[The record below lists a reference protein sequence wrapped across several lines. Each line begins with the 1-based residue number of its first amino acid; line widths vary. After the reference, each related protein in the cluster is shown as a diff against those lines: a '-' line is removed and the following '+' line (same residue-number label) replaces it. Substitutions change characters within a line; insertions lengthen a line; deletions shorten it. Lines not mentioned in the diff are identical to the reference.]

1 MKNSIIKI
9 STFLLILFSC
19 TSFQLIGQQTVKG
32 KVVDLESQFPLPG
45 VNVQIIDGDFNAG
58 AATSVNGQF
67 KLENVPLGRHQI
79 RFTFIGYKPL
89 VQTIVVN
96 SGKEVILNISIEE
109 STEVLEEFVVSS
121 NEKREVNN
129 EMAIISAQQFSV
141 EETERYAGSRGDPAR
156 MASNLAGVQGADDSR
171 NDIIVRGNSPL
182 GVIYRVE
189 GITIPN
195 PNHFAISGSSGGPLS
210 ILNNKFLG
218 NSDFFSG
225 AFPAEYGNSTAG
237 VFDLKIRNGNNEKT
251 ELTGQVG
258 LFGAEFLMEGP
269 LSKKSAASYLVMYRK
284 ATLKIFN
291 ILGLDLGTSAIPN
304 YQDFAA
310 KVNLPFEKGGNLS
323 LWAIGGNS
331 NIEILV
337 SEQTDSTQIDL
348 YGENTKDQRFG
359 TGMLVG
365 GATYTK
371 PLNETAFIKSTT
383 CINLE
388 KQLSNHDTV
397 SRNPNQWSDATL
409 SPYMAYDFNKVR
421 YSNASSFNKKI
432 NKKNT
437 LKVGWVADFTNFSFI
452 DSVTTNA
459 SIQTYRNRFNTKG
472 SSFMAQPYMSWKH
485 KFSDDFIM
493 TAGLTSLYLV
503 IFDED
508 DLQDPVINF
517 SPLEPRFGMRW
528 NVNEK
533 SALSFGLGYHSQTQP
548 LYTRYYIPD
557 GNNGAINQSLDLT
570 YSKHVVLGY
579 SHQLNKNMG
588 IKAEAYYQDLTG
600 IPVEFDS
607 SAFSLTNAGSGFARV
622 FPNELNNNGT
632 GYNYGLEI
640 TIQRYFNKNW
650 HALFSGCLYNSKYT
664 PSDGIERNTS
674 FNGIYAANFLAGKEF
689 ELGKNK
695 IFGLGVKVT
704 GAGGKRKGIVDP
716 IASAEQ
722 GEVIFEDEG
731 FNEDKFKDYF
741 RFDIKTTYK
750 INKEKITHEIG
761 VDLVNLTSA
770 ENILNYSYAPNN
782 DGIADQND
790 IALNYQLGFLPIFYY
805 RIDF

>member
-1 MKNSIIKI
+1 MLNFIFSK
-9 STFLLILFSC
+9 FLLLFFLFSLF
-19 TSFQLIGQQTVKG
+19 SFQISSQQTVKG

-45 VNVQIIDGDFNAG
+45 VNVKFIDGDFDKG
-58 AATSVNGQF
+58 VATAMNGTF
-67 KLENVPLGRHQI
+67 KIENVPLGRHQI

-89 VQTIVVN
+89 VQTVVVN
-96 SGKEVILNISIEE
+96 AGREVILNISIEE
-109 STEVLEEFVVSS
+109 STEFLEEFEVTS

-225 AFPAEYGNSTAG
+225 AFPSEYGNSTAG
-237 VFDLKIRNGNNEKT
+237 VFDLKIRNGNSDKT
-251 ELTGQVG
+251 EFTGQVG

-284 ATLKIFN
+284 ATLKIFDL
-291 ILGLDLGTSAIPN
+291 LGLDLGTSAIPN

-323 LWAIGGNS
+323 LWAMGGNS
-331 NIEILV
+331 NIEILI
-337 SEQTDSTQIDL
+337 SEQEDSTAIDL

-359 TGMLVG
+359 TGMMVA

-371 PLNETAFIKSTT
+371 PLNETSFIKSTT
-383 CINLE
+383 CVNLE
-388 KQLSNHDTV
+388 QQLSNHDTV
-397 SRNPNQWSDATL
+397 SRNPNNWSDVSL
-409 SPYMAYDFNKVR
+409 NPYMAYNFNKVR

-432 NKKNT
+432 SKKNT

-452 DSVTTNA
+452 DSATTNA
-459 SIQTYRNRFNTKG
+459 SLQTYRNRFDKEG
-472 SSFMAQPYMSWKH
+472 SYFMIQPYLSWKH
-485 KFSDDFIM
+485 KFSDDLIL
-493 TAGLTSLYLV
+493 TAGLTSLYMSLG
-503 IFDED
+503 DSY
-508 DLQDPVINF
+508 
-517 SPLEPRFGMRW
+517 SPIEPRMGLKW
-528 NVNEK
+528 NVSKNG
-533 SALSFGLGYHSQTQP
+533 ALSFGMVYHSQTQP
-548 LYTRYYIPD
+548 LYTRYYINE
-557 GNNGAINQSLDLT
+557 GNTTAHNEDLGLT
-570 YSKHVVLGY
+570 YSKHIVLGY
-579 SHQLNKNMG
+579 SHQLNKNFG
-588 IKAEAYYQDLTG
+588 LKTEAYYQDLSG
-600 IPVEFDS
+600 IPVETAP
-607 SAFSLTNAGSGFARV
+607 SAFSLTNACSGFARV
-622 FPNELNNNGT
+622 FPDTLNNSGT
-632 GYNYGLEI
+632 GYNYGIEVTL
-640 TIQRYFNKNW
+640 QRYFNKNW
-650 HALFSGCLYNSKYT
+650 HALFSGCLYNSRYT

-674 FNGIYAANFLAGKEF
+674 FNGQYAVNLLAGREF
-689 ELGKNK
+689 QIKNNTL
-695 IFGLGVKVT
+695 GLGIKAT
-704 GAGGKRKGIVDP
+704 GAGGKRRGVVDH

-722 GEVIFEDEG
+722 GEVIFQDEG
-731 FNEDKFKDYF
+731 FNESQFKDYF

-750 INKEKITHEIG
+750 INKNNITHEIG
-761 VDLVNLTSA
+761 IDLVNVTSSK
-770 ENILNYSYAPNN
+770 NILNFSYAPNSTP
-782 DGIADQND
+782 DLDD
-790 IALNYQLGFLPIFYY
+790 DVVKNYQLGFLPIFYY

>member
-1 MKNSIIKI
+1 MLNFIFSK
-9 STFLLILFSC
+9 FLLLFFIFSLFS
-19 TSFQLIGQQTVKG
+19 FQISSQQTVKG

-45 VNVQIIDGDFNAG
+45 VNVKFIDGDFDKG
-58 AATSVNGQF
+58 VATAMNGTF
-67 KLENVPLGRHQI
+67 KIENVPLGRHQI

-89 VQTIVVN
+89 VQTVVVN
-96 SGKEVILNISIEE
+96 AGREVILNISIEE
-109 STEVLEEFVVSS
+109 STEFLEEFEVTS

-225 AFPAEYGNSTAG
+225 AFPSEYGNSTAG
-237 VFDLKIRNGNNEKT
+237 VFDLKIRNGNSDKT
-251 ELTGQVG
+251 EFTGQVG

-284 ATLKIFN
+284 ATLKIFDL
-291 ILGLDLGTSAIPN
+291 LGLDLGTSAIPN

-323 LWAIGGNS
+323 LWAMGGNS
-331 NIEILV
+331 NIEILI
-337 SEQTDSTQIDL
+337 SEQEDSTAIDL

-359 TGMLVG
+359 TGMMVA

-371 PLNETAFIKSTT
+371 PLNETSFIKSTT
-383 CINLE
+383 CVNLE
-388 KQLSNHDTV
+388 QQLSNHDTV
-397 SRNPNQWSDATL
+397 SRNPNNWSDVSL
-409 SPYMAYDFNKVR
+409 NPYMAYNFNKVR

-432 NKKNT
+432 SKKNT

-452 DSVTTNA
+452 DSATTNA
-459 SIQTYRNRFNTKG
+459 SLQTYRNRFDKEG
-472 SSFMAQPYMSWKH
+472 SYFMIQPYLSWKH
-485 KFSDDFIM
+485 KFSDDLIL
-493 TAGLTSLYLV
+493 TAGVTSLYMSLG
-503 IFDED
+503 DSY
-508 DLQDPVINF
+508 
-517 SPLEPRFGMRW
+517 SPIEPRMGLKW
-528 NVNEK
+528 NVSKNG
-533 SALSFGLGYHSQTQP
+533 ALSFGMGYHSQTQP
-548 LYTRYYIPD
+548 LYTRYYINE
-557 GNNGAINQSLDLT
+557 GNTTAHNEDLGLT
-570 YSKHVVLGY
+570 YSKHIVLGY
-579 SHQLNKNMG
+579 SHQLNKNFG
-588 IKAEAYYQDLTG
+588 LKTEAYYQDLSG
-600 IPVEFDS
+600 IPVETAP

-622 FPNELNNNGT
+622 FPDTLNNSGT
-632 GYNYGLEI
+632 GYNYGIEVTL
-640 TIQRYFNKNW
+640 QRYFNKNW
-650 HALFSGCLYNSKYT
+650 HALFSGCLYNSRYT

-674 FNGIYAANFLAGKEF
+674 FNGQYAVNLLAGREF
-689 ELGKNK
+689 QIKNNTL
-695 IFGLGVKVT
+695 GLGIKAT
-704 GAGGKRKGIVDP
+704 GAGGKRRGVVDH

-722 GEVIFEDEG
+722 GEVIFQDEG
-731 FNEDKFKDYF
+731 FNESQFKDYF

-750 INKEKITHEIG
+750 INKNNITHEIG
-761 VDLVNLTSA
+761 IDLVNVTSSK
-770 ENILNYSYAPNN
+770 NILNFSYAPNSTP
-782 DGIADQND
+782 DLDD
-790 IALNYQLGFLPIFYY
+790 DVVKNYQLGFLPIFYY